1 MGAENQQ
8 LMLKEQDLATKTP
21 VVVSD
26 SAEPI
31 DIDIIK
37 AFRTST
43 IGVVGDKMSD
53 EVQILI
59 LNVLEKGSS
68 LDTAAR
74 YAMVSP
80 GALKK
85 YIDDGM
91 EEASAYTEEM
101 YNNGVELSR
110 KALFAVECMQRMAK
124 ATVEMSSE
132 FYDRCFESGNTHLM
146 MWWLERLDPDKYSAP
161 KKRIQQ
167 TSDVNV
173 NSHAVVE
180 FKFTAPQVVRSDED
194 NELYA
199 SRMKSLSDK
208 YGTE

>member
-91 EEASAYTEEM
+91 EESSAYTEEM

-132 FYDRCFESGNTHLM
+132 VSDRCFESGNTHLM
-146 MWWLERLDPDKYSAP
+146 MWWLDRLDPDKYHL
-161 KKRIQQ
+161 KKKVESQNTTNI
-167 TSDVNV
+167 
-173 NSHAVVE
+173 NSNAVVE

-194 NELYA
+194 NELYT
-199 SRMKSLSDK
+199 SRMKSLNDK

>member
-80 GALKK
+80 GALR
-85 YIDDGM
+85 
-91 EEASAYTEEM
+91 
-101 YNNGVELSR
+101 N
-110 KALFAVECMQRMAK
+110 
-124 ATVEMSSE
+124 TV
-132 FYDRCFESGNTHLM
+132 L
-146 MWWLERLDPDKYSAP
+146 WL
-161 KKRIQQ
+161 
-167 TSDVNV
+167 
-173 NSHAVVE
+173 
-180 FKFTAPQVVRSDED
+180 
-194 NELYA
+194 
-199 SRMKSLSDK
+199 
-208 YGTE
+208 

>member
-1 MGAENQQ
+1 
-8 LMLKEQDLATKTP
+8 
-21 VVVSD
+21 
-26 SAEPI
+26 
-31 DIDIIK
+31 
-37 AFRTST
+37 
-43 IGVVGDKMSD
+43 
-53 EVQILI
+53 
-59 LNVLEKGSS
+59 
-68 LDTAAR
+68 
-74 YAMVSP
+74 
-80 GALKK
+80 
-85 YIDDGM
+85 
-91 EEASAYTEEM
+91 
-101 YNNGVELSR
+101 
-110 KALFAVECMQRMAK
+110 MAK

-199 SRMKSLSDK
+199 SRMKSLNDK